1 MKIRKRVKTSYII
14 AFSEIFFICLTI
26 TTTLFYYFYSKSG
39 LVNTELNRIK
49 NNSAKFSEKI
59 NNDFTRC
66 IETSLRIFNREE
78 TRLLSSHHYDSLE
91 EYYGKSVA
99 LNNLITVLDDVCIN
113 SDLIET
119 TAIKFPEYKI
129 YKSEIVY
136 PESYNFINKEDIEY
150 LFKTVPTDEFNYSLK
165 FYNNKLFFLASSG
178 AELKTTLI
186 IAFNSD
192 YIFDEFNRA
201 LGGEHQM
208 NFVLIEDKII
218 LSCFDN
224 VTNPENY
231 LNSDIF
237 EEANKLISNNLYISN
252 CVNDSFYAL
261 FVQNIN
267 RNTNINAIPLSP
279 IVASII
285 ILIIFAALGVFLM
298 YYYTIRPI
306 LYLKNKMISIGGG
319 NLETRIDKK
328 INTDFQI
335 LFDNFNLMAESL
347 SSYVNDNYI
356 KQLSLKEAEF
366 KLLQSQINPHFLYN
380 CFSTLNFLCKS
391 SDNKLAAKFS
401 KSLSSYYYYIQKNKG
416 MFVSLENEL
425 DFLNK
430 YIEIQQMRFK
440 NRVEIIREGELK
452 EYKNLMVPK
461 LIFQPVVE
469 NSYKYCFSE
478 TEYSGKLFIKIEEI
492 PNYVRVTIYDNGV
505 ISNNQFDEIC
515 KKIKPTNEEVS
526 AIYNVYSRLKG
537 TSEGYNTL
545 ILGLSDD
552 NNLLNVFYFKIKER
566 KC

>member
-26 TTTLFYYFYSKSG
+26 TTTLFYYFYSKGG

-119 TAIKFPEYKI
+119 AAIKFPEYKI

-136 PESYNFINKEDIEY
+136 PESYNFINKEDIEC
-150 LFKTVPTDEFNYSLK
+150 LFKTVPTDEYNYSLK

-252 CVNDSFYAL
+252 CVNDFFYAL
-261 FVQNIN
+261 FVQDIN

-285 ILIIFAALGVFLM
+285 ILIIFAALGLFLM

-461 LIFQPVVE
+461 LIFQPIVE

-478 TEYSGKLFIKIEEI
+478 TDYSGKLFIKIEEI

-515 KKIKPTNEEVS
+515 KKIKPANEEVS

-537 TSEGYNTL
+537 TSEGCNSL

-552 NNLLNVFYFKIKER
+552 NNLFNVFYFKIKER